1 MGAGA
6 SGTPASI
13 DIEANARD
21 LDRKIQGKMF
31 TQPAF
36 KTWGIFH
43 GDRDAQV
50 ATQFKSTMKQCL
62 DQCGYP
68 ESEPNVVQV
77 RPGMKLDAWIKALKE
92 QLNEGV

>member
-1 MGAGA
+1 MKINDVPQSLGGFKYTAGKLQMGAGA

-43 GDRDAQV
+43 GDRDA
-50 ATQFKSTMKQCL
+50 
-62 DQCGYP
+62 
-68 ESEPNVVQV
+68 
-77 RPGMKLDAWIKALKE
+77 
-92 QLNEGV
+92 